1 MTKDAIIG
9 EYSKIVATIANF
21 MGRKIFFMKNSY
33 SDIVI
38 ELLPVGT
45 TSMYDV
51 TDSYIASSKVEDL
64 ENLARQFIDTWLIW
78 KPESMHLVEFYN
90 NKTYRYLCSTSL
102 SELKLKLTLLT
113 GD

>member
-1 MTKDAIIG
+1 
-9 EYSKIVATIANF
+9 

-78 KPESMHLVEFYN
+78 KPESIHLVEFYI